1 MSEWRNRLRPGKFRN
16 AAFQID
22 RHNAGGGRRSVVHEY
37 PLRDDPYV
45 EDLGRKAREFPL
57 ECFVIG
63 PDYMAARDALLDAL
77 DKPGPGILVHPY
89 LGTRLVA
96 VLDYRQSE
104 SSDTGGS
111 AQFSITFV
119 DAGRPVQPGANI
131 DTAAAVDVAASA
143 AADAAVEEFA
153 DSFSVVGVASF
164 VSEAAVDIVDDLNS
178 DLRTAAGRIAAATGP
193 ITAFAAQLDQLGA
206 NVATL
211 IRTPASLG
219 ADIAGV
225 VFALAG
231 VARDA
236 QGALAAYQDLDDF
249 GVGAVSVPQT
259 TATRDRQ
266 ANNQSA
272 LHKLIQTTAAIES
285 VRASASIVFVS
296 STDALSVR
304 DAISDRLDTL
314 MESAGDATYAEL
326 VALRAAMVQDIASR
340 GASLPKLVSYTPP
353 ATLPALVLAYRLY
366 GDAARD
372 AEIVSRNNIR
382 HPGVVPG
389 GVPLEVLTD
398 AA

>member
-1 MSEWRNRLRPGKFRN
+1 MSWRKQFQYGRFRDAWFHVEAHD
-16 AAFQID
+16 AA
-22 RHNAGGGRRSVVHEY
+22 GGRRVALHEY
-37 PLRDDPYV
+37 PRRDEPYA
-45 EDLGRKAREFPL
+45 EDLGRKAREFSI

-63 PDYMAARDALLDAL
+63 TEYMWARDQLLAALE
-77 DKPGPGILVHPY
+77 KPGPGTLVHSY
-89 LGTRLVA
+89 LGTRQVA
-96 VLDYRQSE
+96 VRDYRLRE
-104 SSDTGGS
+104 SSRDGGV

-119 DAGRPVQPGANI
+119 EAGRALQPATSV

-143 AADAAVEEFA
+143 AAAAAVDEFA

-164 VSEAAVDIVDDLNS
+164 VSDAAVDIVADLNS
-178 DLRTAAGRIAAATGP
+178 YLRTAAGRIAAATSP
-193 ITAFAAQLDQLGA
+193 VTAFAAQLDQLGA

-211 IRTPASLG
+211 IRTPATLG

-249 GVGAVSVPQT
+249 GVGAAAVPTT
-259 TATRDRQ
+259 TATRERQ
-266 ANNQSA
+266 ADNQAA

-285 VRASASIVFVS
+285 VRASAKLVFVS

-304 DAISDRLDTL
+304 DTISDRLDTL

-366 GDAARD
+366 GNAARD
-372 AEIVSRNNIR
+372 AEIVARNNVR

-389 GVPLEVLTD
+389 GVALEVLTNG
-398 AA
+398 